1 MRKLLC
7 TSDGLVWWRIWSG
20 NFNHQIDSG
29 PRCNPSFE
37 SGRWS
42 KGCSWLYDNV
52 LWYQEETVLPRE
64 GFLLR
69 QVQEVAASHLPIQ
82 TGTLHGKL
90 HGKYAYFSWRVP
102 VWAGRWG
109 AATSNR
115 TKRKQEGTGSPW
127 SHPRDLSVPRNSFQ
141 KEQGGAKRC
150 CSGTANRGG
159 EWCWEKR
166 KRKQTENGSE
176 LESDCPSATDETQQ
190 QRNTVVQ
197 GKEMGETNETAAD
210 KQKKETLTVIPS
222 TPIENQRLNTGKPLL
237 TWDA

>member
-7 TSDGLVWWRIWSG
+7 TSGGLVWWRIWSG

-90 HGKYAYFSWRVP
+90 HGKYAYFLWRVP
-102 VWAGRWG
+102 VWARRWRV
-109 AATSNR
+109 AISNR
-115 TKRKQEGTGSPW
+115 TKRKQEGTGSRW
-127 SHPRDLSVPRNSFQ
+127 SHLRDLSVPRNSFQ
-141 KEQGGAKRC
+141 KEQVGAKRC
-150 CSGTANRGG
+150 CSGTANRTE
-159 EWCWEKR
+159 EWCWQKR
-166 KRKQTENGSE
+166 KWKQTQNGSE
-176 LESDCPSATDETQQ
+176 LESNCPSATDETQQ
-190 QRNTVVQ
+190 
-197 GKEMGETNETAAD
+197 
-210 KQKKETLTVIPS
+210 
-222 TPIENQRLNTGKPLL
+222 
-237 TWDA
+237 

>member
-7 TSDGLVWWRIWSG
+7 TSDGLVWWRISLD

-29 PRCNPSFE
+29 PRCNPPFE

-42 KGCSWLYDNV
+42 KGYSWLYDNV
-52 LWYQEETVLPRE
+52 RWYQEETVLPRE
-64 GFLLR
+64 DFLLR
-69 QVQEVAASHLPIQ
+69 QVQEVATSHLPIQ
-82 TGTLHGKL
+82 TGTLHRKL
-90 HGKYAYFSWRVP
+90 HEKYAYFPWRVP

-115 TKRKQEGTGSPW
+115 TKRKQEETGSRW
-127 SHPRDLSVPRNSFQ
+127 SQPRDLSVPRNSIQ
-141 KEQGGAKRC
+141 KEQGGAKWR
-150 CSGTANRGG
+150 CSGTANRRG
-159 EWCWEKR
+159 EWYWEKR

-176 LESDCPSATDETQQ
+176 LESVCPSATNENQQ
-190 QRNTVVQ
+190 QRNVVVQ
-197 GKEMGETNETAAD
+197 GKEMEETNETAAD